1 MKIMQRNLNRST
13 FVVWEMKMTV
23 SAVRFKFRC
32 NILISGKIIKEMQG
46 SVASGTY
53 CTKYTVR
60 YNNLLPYNSALR
72 VSAHQNLHQAS
83 LLQRLQKGKCIC
95 NMQILR
101 PRWPTAWV
109 YGRSPAEIVG
119 SNPTRGM
126 DVCLLWELCVVRW
139 RSLRRADH
147 SSRGVLPTVMC
158 RCVWSRKPKGWGDHG
173 PRWAAAPQ
181 GEKCFCSS
189 LDT

>member
-1 MKIMQRNLNRST
+1 MTSSWFFSSVVFTVTEIQYVPLATEPGISLIILTPMKIMQRNLNRSA

-126 DVCLLWELCVVRW
+126 DVCLL
-139 RSLRRADH
+139 
-147 SSRGVLPTVMC
+147 
-158 RCVWSRKPKGWGDHG
+158 
-173 PRWAAAPQ
+173 
-181 GEKCFCSS
+181 
-189 LDT
+189 